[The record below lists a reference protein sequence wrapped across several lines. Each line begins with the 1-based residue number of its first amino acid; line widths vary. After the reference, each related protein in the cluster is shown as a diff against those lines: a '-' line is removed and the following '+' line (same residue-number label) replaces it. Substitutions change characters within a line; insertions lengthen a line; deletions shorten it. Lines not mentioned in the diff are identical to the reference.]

1 MDKPIL
7 IYKKNVE
14 TTTNKLRI
22 PNAIV
27 EQWGRQYYMEIYAD
41 KIVLKPI
48 KKGE

>member
-22 PNAIV
+22 PGAIV
-27 EQWGRQYYMEIYAD
+27 EQWGREYYMEIYAD